1 MAETNRVI
9 YCSQCKNSLYVNNER
24 YTGGKNMLK
33 CSRCKEAK
41 VNKYIPTNSTY
52 ASSCIYF
59 DPERKKDALKSNTA
73 INTQMYLARKQ
84 PKIC

>member
-9 YCSQCKNSLYVNNER
+9 YCSQCRNSKYVNNP

-33 CSRCKEAK
+33 CSRCKDAK

-52 ASSCIYF
+52 ASSCPLF
-59 DPERKKDALKSNTA
+59 DPERSDKSLLKSKSATLRQYNLVGV
-73 INTQMYLARKQ
+73 QK
-84 PKIC
+84 